1 MHDAAEQR
9 VCLTTAAAAAAAGLS
24 FITTA
29 KPTVGAVSLRVYFT
43 Q

>member
-9 VCLTTAAAAAAAGLS
+9 VCLTTAAAAAGLS

-29 KPTVGAVSLRVYFT
+29 KPTVGAVSLRVYFA